1 MTNTMNPQ
9 SLIDAV
15 VYDPS
20 GDKIGKVGEVY
31 LREDSKQPAWI
42 TVKSGL
48 FNHKETM
55 VPLQGAH
62 ISEQGI
68 NVGVTKESIN
78 DAPHVDA
85 DGRLS
90 EQDSADLYRHYGIQP
105 DVPTSRGPMDSPPP
119 GRGRQAGN
127 QAQDTMDG
135 GRSADGRSAGGR
147 GAGGRGAA
155 DGRGSTGRG
164 ADGQA
169 EMIRSEERL
178 NVGTEQV
185 ESGKVRL
192 HKYVVTEQQQI
203 TVPVSHEEVR
213 VEREPISDTDR
224 AGAMSGRGGKL
235 EESDEEITLHA
246 ERPVVNTETVAVERV
261 RVGKETVTEDET
273 VAGQVRKERV
283 DIDSDQPER
292 KRNPNR

>member
-78 DAPHVDA
+78 DAPQVDA

-119 GRGRQAGN
+119 GRGAN
-127 QAQDTMDG
+127 
-135 GRSADGRSAGGR
+135 
-147 GAGGRGAA
+147 
-155 DGRGSTGRG
+155 GRGSAGRG
-164 ADGQA
+164 ADGEA

-213 VEREPISDTDR
+213 VEREPISDKDR
-224 AGAMSGRGGKL
+224 AGAMSGRGAKL
-235 EESDEEITLHA
+235 EESDQEITLHA

-261 RVGKETVTEDET
+261 RVGKETVTEDQT
-273 VAGQVRKERV
+273 VGGQVRKERV
-283 DIDSDQPER
+283 DIDSDQPTR

>member
-78 DAPHVDA
+78 DAPQVDA

-127 QAQDTMDG
+127 RTQDTM
-135 GRSADGRSAGGR
+135 
-147 GAGGRGAA
+147 
-155 DGRGSTGRG
+155 TGRG
-164 ADGQA
+164 ADGEA

-213 VEREPISDTDR
+213 VEREPISDKDR
-224 AGAMSGRGGKL
+224 AGAMSGRGTKL
-235 EESDEEITLHA
+235 EESDQEITLHA

-261 RVGKETVTEDET
+261 RVGKETVTEDQT
-273 VAGQVRKERV
+273 VGGQVRKERV
-283 DIDSDQPER
+283 DIDSDQPTR

>member
-1 MTNTMNPQ
+1 MTNVMNPQ
-9 SLIDAV
+9 DLINTEV
-15 VYDPS
+15 FDPS

-55 VPLQGAH
+55 VPLQGAQMT
-62 ISEQGI
+62 EQGI

-78 DAPHVDA
+78 DAPQVGA

-90 EQDSADLYRHYGIQP
+90 EQDSAELYRYYGIQP
-105 DVPTSRGPMDSPPP
+105 EVPTSRNPADSPAPGTRQRRDAQATA
-119 GRGRQAGN
+119 GRGRD
-127 QAQDTMDG
+127 AQLP
-135 GRSADGRSAGGR
+135 ADRERTTTDRNARDDR
-147 GAGGRGAA
+147 G
-155 DGRGSTGRG
+155 
-164 ADGQA
+164 

-178 NVGTEQV
+178 NVGTEQA

-192 HKYVVTEQQQI
+192 HKYVVTEQQQV

-213 VEREPISDTDR
+213 IERQPITDSDRTRLGDR
-224 AGAMSGRGGKL
+224 AGRI
-235 EESDEEITLHA
+235 EESEQEITLRE

-261 RVGKETVTEDET
+261 RVGKETVTENQT
-273 VAGQVRKERV
+273 VGGEVRKER
-283 DIDSDQPER
+283 IDVESDER
-292 KRNPNR
+292 NRDGKRNNGR